1 MWKEMVRISGA
12 QTSYK
17 LENTCVSVCV
27 CLCFIRIGGLWGQA
41 GQTDQMALS
50 GRQVTIF
57 GWLSFSE
64 TQAWSDIAHSPLL
77 LSQVFLGCSH
87 MYSVRHCLRLLS
99 HTRIELSNC
108 GRAHITHKAQ
118 HVYSLKFQVLVAQL
132 SPTLCNPMGCSPS
145 GSSVHGILQAGILEW
160 VVMPPSKGSSQP
172 RDQTQ
177 VSHITG
183 RFFTIWAIREALSGP
198 LQKKFTAAA
207 AAKSLQSC
215 PTLCYP
221 IDGSPP
227 GFPSLGFSRQ
237 EHWSG
242 LPFPPPMHES
252 EKWKRSH
259 TVVSDS

>member
-1 MWKEMVRISGA
+1 MMEPNLQKVKERGSDMTHGGVVKVRWELMWKEMVRISGA

-99 HTRIELSNC
+99 HTRTELSNC

-118 HVYSLKFQVLVAQL
+118 HIYSLKFQVLVAQL
-132 SPTLCNPMGCSPS
+132 CPTLCNPMGCSPS

-160 VVMPPSKGSSQP
+160 VVMPPLQGIFPTQGSNPGLPHYRQILYHL
-172 RDQTQ
+172 
-177 VSHITG
+177 SH
-183 RFFTIWAIREALSGP
+183 
-198 LQKKFTAAA
+198 Q
-207 AAKSLQSC
+207 
-215 PTLCYP
+215 
-221 IDGSPP
+221 GSPLWP
-227 GFPSLGFSRQ
+227 LTK
-237 EHWSG
+237 E
-242 LPFPPPMHES
+242 
-252 EKWKRSH
+252 
-259 TVVSDS
+259 VYCCCCCCC

>member
-1 MWKEMVRISGA
+1 
-12 QTSYK
+12 
-17 LENTCVSVCV
+17 
-27 CLCFIRIGGLWGQA
+27 
-41 GQTDQMALS
+41 MALS

-57 GWLSFSE
+57 GWLSFSQ

-77 LSQVFLGCSH
+77 LSQVLLGCSH

-99 HTRIELSNC
+99 HTRTELSNC

-132 SPTLCNPMGCSPS
+132 CPTLCDPMGCSPP

-160 VVMPPSKGSSQP
+160 VVMPSSKGSSQS

-183 RFFTIWAIREALSGP
+183 RFFTIRAIREALSGP

-207 AAKSLQSC
+207 AA
-215 PTLCYP
+215 
-221 IDGSPP
+221 
-227 GFPSLGFSRQ
+227 
-237 EHWSG
+237 
-242 LPFPPPMHES
+242 
-252 EKWKRSH
+252 
-259 TVVSDS
+259 VVSNSV